1 MANEEH
7 LAILQLSTFKA
18 FSMAVPHLAKRRFIH
33 AIVMVT
39 VIIAVHGLVFTLE
52 PVSHSRWW
60 VHLASI
66 VETCLI
72 LATWLAVAH
81 LIVRALDCLLWP
93 LLARKPSR
101 LLTDLVAAVIW
112 AAAALLV
119 IGRVLEIPLTGILT
133 TSGVAVAVLGF
144 ALRDMLASMFAGI
157 ALNVEQP
164 YRIGDW
170 LEVTPDK
177 VGRVVEVG
185 WLTTRLV
192 NLDGIGLVVP
202 NAQLATR
209 GFNNFNRPSDAWRDQ
224 VTVLLGY
231 EVPPARA
238 ERILLAAA
246 VEIAAANATGHRP
259 DVKIASCGEN
269 GVVWL
274 LRYWLR
280 DYAERMDIRHQVHAA
295 VLRHLYQAGLAPTHQ
310 KLDLFHAPMPPRMLD
325 RRTQLDT
332 LLMRSELFHHLAA
345 EDLRALAATARRRRV
360 PAGTSVV
367 RQGEP
372 GSSLFVV
379 VEGVL
384 DVDIKIDD
392 GDHRRIRTLAP
403 GDMFGEYS
411 LLTGAPRSAT
421 IQARTDCLVF
431 EITKTDLMPVLEHAP
446 ELAEA
451 MSHVLAIRQAD
462 LDRSLTVPAE
472 GVPILADA
480 SVHGLLQRIRM
491 YFRLPH

>member
-1 MANEEH
+1 
-7 LAILQLSTFKA
+7 
-18 FSMAVPHLAKRRFIH
+18 V
-33 AIVMVT
+33 
-39 VIIAVHGLVFTLE
+39 
-52 PVSHSRWW
+52 
-60 VHLASI
+60 
-66 VETCLI
+66 
-72 LATWLAVAH
+72 
-81 LIVRALDCLLWP
+81 
-93 LLARKPSR
+93 LARKPSR
-101 LLTDLVAAVIW
+101 LLTDLAAAVIW

-119 IGRVLEIPLTGILT
+119 IGHVLEVPLTGILT

-144 ALRDMLASMFAGI
+144 ALRDMLASLVAGI

-192 NLDGIGLVVP
+192 NLDGIGLIVP

-209 GFNNFNRPSDAWRDQ
+209 GFNNFNRPSGAWRDQ
-224 VTVLLGY
+224 VTVILGY
-231 EVPPARA
+231 EVSPTRA

-246 VEIAAANATGHRP
+246 AEIAAANATGRRP
-259 DVKIASCGEN
+259 DAKIASCGEN

-280 DYAERMDIRHQVHAA
+280 DYAERMDIRHQVHGA
-295 VLRHLYQAGLAPTHQ
+295 VLRHLYKAGLAPTHQ

-325 RRTQLDT
+325 HRTQLDT
-332 LLMRSELFHHLAA
+332 LLMRSELFGHLAS
-345 EDLRALAATARRRRV
+345 EDLRTLAGAARRLRV

-367 RQGEP
+367 QQGEP

-384 DVDIKIDD
+384 DVDIKIGD
-392 GDHRRIRTLAP
+392 GDHRRIRTVAP

-411 LLTGAPRSAT
+411 LLTGARRSAT
-421 IQARTDCLVF
+421 IKARTDSLVF
-431 EITKTDLMPVLEHAP
+431 EITKADLMPVIERSP

-451 MSHVLAIRQAD
+451 MSRVLAIRQAD
-462 LDRSLTVPAE
+462 LDRSRTAPVE
-472 GVPILADA
+472 GAPIIADA
-480 SVHGLLQRIRM
+480 TEHGFLQRIRT
-491 YFRLPH
+491 FFGLPH

>member
-1 MANEEH
+1 MAESR
-7 LAILQLSTFKA
+7 LAT
-18 FSMAVPHLAKRRFIH
+18 RRFIH
-33 AIVMVT
+33 AIVMVAFI
-39 VIIAVHGLVFTLE
+39 VALRSLVFILE
-52 PVSHSRWW
+52 PASNSTWGAHI
-60 VHLASI
+60 ASI
-66 VETCLI
+66 VDTCLI

-101 LLTDLVAAVIW
+101 LFTDLVAAVIW

-119 IGRVLEIPLTGILT
+119 IGQVLEVPLTGILT
-133 TSGVAVAVLGF
+133 TSGVAVAILGF
-144 ALRDMLASMFAGI
+144 ALRDMLASLFAGI

-177 VGRVVEVG
+177 VGRVVEIG

-209 GFNNFNRPSDAWRDQ
+209 GFNNFNRPSEAWRDQ
-224 VTVLLGY
+224 VTVILGY
-231 EVPPARA
+231 EVSSARA

-246 VEIAAANATGHRP
+246 AEIAAANATGHRP

-280 DYAERMDIRHQVHAA
+280 DYAERMEIRHQVYGA
-295 VLRHLYQAGLAPTHQ
+295 VLRHLYKAGLAPTHQ

-325 RRTQLDT
+325 RRTQLDAQ
-332 LLMRSELFHHLAA
+332 LKRSELFGHLAA
-345 EDLRALAATARRRRV
+345 EDVRALAAAARRLRV

-367 RQGEP
+367 REGEP

-379 VEGVL
+379 VEGVF
-384 DVDIKIDD
+384 DVDIKIND

-421 IQARTDCLVF
+421 IQARTDSLVF
-431 EITKTDLMPVLEHAP
+431 EITKTDLMPAIEHSP

-451 MSHVLAIRQAD
+451 MSHVLAVRQAD

-472 GVPILADA
+472 GPILADA
-480 SVHGLLQRIRM
+480 TGHGLLHRIRM
-491 YFRLPH
+491 YFGLPH